1 MKAKNK
7 SIDGLEKLLFTAYRT
22 RQELTPGV
30 GWRAPVMREIRLLG
44 AHETASND
52 GALFGRFA
60 WRFAAA
66 AGLVALVLLVY
77 VYSSGF
83 VDYQQL
89 ALQYFQ
95 NPIDFII

>member
-1 MKAKNK
+1 MKAKKK
-7 SIDGLEKLLFTAYRT
+7 SVDDLEKLLFSAYRT
-22 RQELTPGV
+22 RQEAAPDA
-30 GWRAPVMREIRLLG
+30 GWRKSVMREIHLLG
-44 AHETASND
+44 AHEAESND

-66 AGLVALVLLVY
+66 AGLIALILLVY
-77 VYSSGF
+77 IFSSGV

>member
-1 MKAKNK
+1 MKVKKK
-7 SIDGLEKLLFTAYRT
+7 SVDDLEKLLFSACRT
-22 RQELTPGV
+22 RQEAAPGA
-30 GWRAPVMREIRLLG
+30 GWRAAVMWEIRFLG

-52 GALFGRFA
+52 EALFGRFA

-66 AGLVALVLLVY
+66 AGLIALVLLVY
-77 VYSSGF
+77 VFSSGV

>member
-1 MKAKNK
+1 MKAKKK
-7 SIDGLEKLLFTAYRT
+7 SIDGLEKLFFSAYRT
-22 RQELTPGV
+22 RQEAAPGA
-30 GWRAPVMREIRLLG
+30 GWRKSVMREIHLLG
-44 AHETASND
+44 AHEAESND

-66 AGLVALVLLVY
+66 AGLIALILLVY
-77 VYSSGF
+77 IFSSGV

>member
-1 MKAKNK
+1 MNAKKK
-7 SIDGLEKLLFTAYRT
+7 SVDDLEKLLFSTYRM
-22 RQELTPGV
+22 RQEATPGA
-30 GWRAPVMREIRLLG
+30 GWRKSVMREIHLLG
-44 AHETASND
+44 AHEAESND

-66 AGLVALVLLVY
+66 AGLIALVLLAY
-77 VYSSGF
+77 VFSSGF

>member
-1 MKAKNK
+1 MNAKKK
-7 SIDGLEKLLFTAYRT
+7 SVDDLEKLLFSTYRM
-22 RQELTPGV
+22 RQEATPGA
-30 GWRAPVMREIRLLG
+30 GWRKSVMREIHLLG
-44 AHETASND
+44 AHEAASNG

-66 AGLVALVLLVY
+66 AGLIALVLLAY
-77 VYSSGF
+77 VFSSGF

>member
-1 MKAKNK
+1 MSAKNK
-7 SIDGLEKLLFTAYRT
+7 SIDDLEKLLFSAYRA
-22 RQELTPGV
+22 RQEAAPGA
-30 GWRAPVMREIRLLG
+30 GWRQSVMREIHLLG
-44 AHETASND
+44 ARETAGND

-66 AGLVALVLLVY
+66 AGLVALILLAY
-77 VYSSGF
+77 VFSSGF